1 MDFEQM
7 KIDPNELERIMELIE
22 SYTVKQKK
30 VLEDM
35 ISSMKKLSYEWDDDK
50 GFGEMLRHIETVDKR
65 AIEVFEQIRV
75 VYKRFYYDEVL
86 DIRKNLASLK
96 V

>member
-1 MDFEQM
+1 MDREQM
-7 KIDPNELERIMELIE
+7 KIDPNALEQIMALIE
-22 SYTVKQKK
+22 SYTSKQKK
-30 VLEDM
+30 VLADLT
-35 ISSMKKLSYEWDDDK
+35 SSIKKLSGEWDDDK
-50 GFGEMLRHIETVDKR
+50 GFGEMFRHLEAVDKR